1 MGNFIINM
9 FAISFLVSGCLT
21 NKGRLGSDEE
31 IDTKDS
37 TATSEEIQRVHQE
50 IETLE
55 ELNLFGNIKSGE
67 KKYRAITGIMVGKYH
82 HVRETGNVIIG
93 THMDFDLGSGL
104 GNRTDCRSISDDSNI
119 QSTDEYQYTAKRMLV
134 ALHSKTGKGTVLG
147 LPRTTPVVFKYV
159 KSLPFNPLNWIHSKS
174 RFYVYDAAR
183 LSCSFEE
190 TTSYKKFGDSFN
202 DTSGESRGAAD
213 QGFKYGR
220 IVQVSRW
227 GILTKRCTMSLHMGR
242 PVSNG
247 QATMMP
253 MNIFSEEGCRYAEDL
268 ATSGTPAWFDT
279 STKYVDFFQ
288 GNRRIV
294 HKIWAG
300 ALPPTIRKK

>member
-1 MGNFIINM
+1 MGNDFINIM
-9 FAISFLVSGCLT
+9 IFCLFLSGCLSNKARLT
-21 NKGRLGSDEE
+21 NEDELNS
-31 IDTKDS
+31 TDS
-37 TATSEEIQRVHQE
+37 TTTSEELQRVHQE

-67 KKYRAITGIMVGKYH
+67 KKYKVITGIMVGKYH
-82 HVRETGNVIIG
+82 HVRETGNVMIG
-93 THMDFDLGSGL
+93 THMDFDLGAGL
-104 GNRTDCRSISDDSNI
+104 GNRTDCRTAEESSIQNS
-119 QSTDEYQYTAKRMLV
+119 DEYQYTAKRMLV
-134 ALHSKTGKGTVLG
+134 ALHSKTGRGTVLG

-159 KSLPFNPLNWIHSKS
+159 KSLPYNPFNWIHSKS
-174 RFYVYDAAR
+174 RFYIYDATR
-183 LSCSFEE
+183 LTCNFEE
-190 TTSYKKFGDSFN
+190 TTSYKKFGDSYN

-220 IVQVSRW
+220 IVEVSRW
-227 GILTKRCTMSLHMGR
+227 GILTKRCTISLHMGR

-253 MNIFSEEGCRYAEDL
+253 MNIFSEEGCRYVEDL
-268 ATSGTPAWFDT
+268 MISGTPAWFDT

-288 GNRRIV
+288 GNRRII

-300 ALPPTIRKK
+300 ALPPTIRKR